1 MIIMIS
7 PAVVTLWGGHLA
19 PHAAAQED
27 SWRKMLDF
35 MEHHLRR

>member
-1 MIIMIS
+1 MIS

-35 MEHHLRR
+35 MEGHLRR